1 MYISISL
8 QACGQFCNYCYSVM
22 YNLTFCTMAT
32 IYSLLMVIV
41 YLLYILIVYICSM
54 AIICSLLLVVVHL
67 LYISIVN
74 IYSMAT
80 VSTCKYCWQQVR
92 RCDYE
97 EHIGRSC
104 PHLPM
109 ECVLNCGEYI
119 ARKMMK
125 QHCQQQCNNAE
136 KIVSLQ
142 DDQSVITCI
151 AIQETDEH

>member
-1 MYISISL
+1 MDSSFGFTTDCFSIMYD
-8 QACGQFCNYCYSVM
+8 
-22 YNLTFCTMAT
+22 
-32 IYSLLMVIV
+32 
-41 YLLYILIVYICSM
+41 LIVYPMVNLFRLLLVMVHLLYNLIVDICSV
-54 AIICSLLLVVVHL
+54 ATVCSLLLVVVHL

-80 VSTCKYCWQQVR
+80 VYTCKYCWQQVR
-92 RCDYE
+92 RCGYE
-97 EHIGRSC
+97 KHIGRSC

-109 ECVLNCGEYI
+109 ECVFNCGEYI
-119 ARKMMK
+119 PRKMMK